1 MRHPLRRTALACS
14 TLALATIA
22 LAQEPPGGPA
32 QPAAPGIRVE
42 LNKLEAAGNAC
53 RGYFVITNGAP
64 DSLKD
69 LRLDVFL
76 FDKAGIVLRRVG
88 LTFTDVRAERSKVV
102 LFDIP
107 DTACGDVGRLVVND
121 VLACNGSAGT
131 PLAGCPNLIT
141 TSTRAGAAFTY

>member
-1 MRHPLRRTALACS
+1 MRHTLRRASLSCS
-14 TLALATIA
+14 TAALATVA
-22 LAQEPPGGPA
+22 LAQEPPGAPSP
-32 QPAAPGIRVE
+32 QAPGIRVE
-42 LNKLEAAGNAC
+42 LNKLEAAGSAC

-88 LTFTDVRAERSKVV
+88 LTFADVRAERSKVV

-107 DTACGDVGRLVVND
+107 DTACGDIGRLVVND

-131 PLAGCPNLIT
+131 PLAGCANLIT
-141 TSTRAGAAFTY
+141 TSTRTSAPFTY

>member
-1 MRHPLRRTALACS
+1 MRHTLRRTALACS
-14 TLALATIA
+14 IAALATLA
-22 LAQEPPGGPA
+22 RAQEAPGAPP

-42 LNKLEAAGNAC
+42 LNKLEAAGSAC

-64 DSLKD
+64 DALKD

-107 DTACGDVGRLVVND
+107 DTACADVGRLVVND

-131 PLAGCPNLIT
+131 PLAGCPNLIA